1 MVRSD
6 KKSIFFFISVIFI
19 SLYSFY
25 LSSINSIYNQ
35 DFHHWSYVLQSFIDY
50 KNNLK
55 LFKEITITHGFGQII
70 LFSLI
75 DNFKKI
81 DLVSIGTISA
91 FFYSINFIIIY
102 KIFTII
108 TSRIISLI
116 LVFILFLIHPF
127 IILPWA
133 DYYSGLCVN
142 LFIYFFLKCN
152 KGNVTFFFVLSLLLL
167 LSIFFRSTYIISIF
181 LSILTYLILN
191 YKFIKKNHF
200 NVFFYIFFFQIFI
213 FFIFLNY
220 YNNFYLWFSQS
231 ILFIKNLL
239 LVSSNPIKEEIIS
252 NYSLDIWILLKFIYQ
267 LLRTFASLF
276 NVLNA
281 NNIIFLIF
289 FLLNI
294 KIIFKIKKIF
304 HKENINNNKIFY
316 ISLLGLFGFIQSF
329 HSYEIF
335 RNINATTGIFFAGIY
350 YLKYLKI
357 IKYFKIKI
365 VKLSITFFF
374 PIIVFVLIFNF
385 NKNLSLMESYKIN
398 KSNYTTLNNFFF
410 GDKKINKNA
419 ANHYNQLHNIL
430 CGNNIKIINFTPDYA
445 ITYLCNNN
453 QNSQPFYITSRDSKN
468 LMPENLRIVYERIF
482 LQGIIKKNEIVLT
495 IESIDTSIY
504 KDITHIS
511 TIHTGHDLNIWHLPR
526 LINIYKLKD

>member
-1 MVRSD
+1 MVSTD
-6 KKSIFFFISVIFI
+6 KKAIFFFISITFI
-19 SLYSFY
+19 SFYSFY

-35 DFHHWSYVLQSFIDY
+35 DFHHWSYVLQSFVDY

-55 LFKEITITHGFGQII
+55 LFKEIVITHGFGQII

-81 DLVSIGTISA
+81 DLVSIGTIGG

-102 KIFTII
+102 KIFSSI
-108 TSRIISLI
+108 TSRITSLI

-152 KGNVTFFFVLSLLLL
+152 KGNISFFALSSLLL
-167 LSIFFRSTYIISIF
+167 LSIFFRSTYIISIV
-181 LSILTYLILN
+181 LSILAYLILN

-200 NVFFYIFFFQIFI
+200 NLIFYIFFFQILI
-213 FFIFLNY
+213 FFCFLNY

-239 LVSSNPIKEEIIS
+239 LVSSNPIREEIIN
-252 NYSLDIWILLKFIYQ
+252 NYSLNIWILLKLIYQ
-267 LLRTFASLF
+267 FLRTFISLF
-276 NVLNA
+276 NILNA
-281 NNIIFLIF
+281 NNIIFLVF
-289 FLLNI
+289 FLLNL
-294 KIIFKIKKIF
+294 KIIFNIKKIF
-304 HKENINNNKIFY
+304 HKKNINNNKMFY

-350 YLKYLKI
+350 YLKDLRI

-365 VKLSITFFF
+365 IKLSL
-374 PIIVFVLIFNF
+374 IIFVSIFACAIIFNF
-385 NKNLSLMESYKIN
+385 NKNLSLMESYKYN
-398 KSNYTTLNNFFF
+398 KNDYATLHNIFF

-419 ANHYNQLHNIL
+419 TNHYNQLHNML
-430 CGNNIKIINFTPDYA
+430 CANNIKIINFTPDYA
-445 ITYLCNNN
+445 ITYLCDNN

-504 KDITHIS
+504 RDIIHVS
-511 TIHTGHDLNIWHLPR
+511 TLHTGHDLNVWHLPR